1 LRTRHLRAP
10 TIAVAAA
17 LWTVASPV
25 SAQPSTPS
33 APLTSAAA
41 LTPVAQRTSDE
52 SIYRDHQQYIG
63 LQQRIKLLNDGGR
76 RIADYHLA
84 KAQCW
89 LDVSFH
95 EYTRNDRSSFPQ
107 QAMRESEKLVQGMET
122 QQTFAQLGLETPL
135 VNGAA
140 RLRTDLWTQ
149 LGTLKQH
156 QGFTCA
162 AQKIAC
168 AEVELVHAGNEF
180 NQRSWRHA
188 NPYVQI
194 AEDLTR
200 EALAL
205 VETCSANAP
214 VVKPVPPPP
223 IAKAPVVAP
232 AAVPVR
238 APKLL
243 TANVLFNFDKRDAAN
258 IRAASMASLELAVT
272 EALSTDFNVQTVRV
286 TGHADRLNATGNAA
300 YNTKLAQD
308 RAAAVRE
315 ILVKRGIP
323 ASLITV
329 DAKAAAQQVASCDAT
344 SLAGASLQECLAPN
358 RRVEVQI
365 SLLPK

>member
-1 LRTRHLRAP
+1 MMACLRRL
-10 TIAVAAA
+10 AVAAA
-17 LWTVASPV
+17 AALWAF
-25 SAQPSTPS
+25 
-33 APLTSAAA
+33 A
-41 LTPVAQRTSDE
+41 LTPLAQASASSAPAPSSPLTPGAQRVSDE
-52 SIYRDHQQYIG
+52 SIYRDHQQYIQ
-63 LQQRIKLLNDGGR
+63 LQQRIKSLNDGGR
-76 RIADYHLA
+76 RVADYHLA

-107 QAMRESEKLVQGMET
+107 SAMRESEKLVEGMELKR
-122 QQTFAQLGLETPL
+122 TFAQLGVETPL
-135 VNGAA
+135 VAGAV
-140 RLRTDLWTQ
+140 RVRSDLWGQ
-149 LGTLKQH
+149 LDKLKQH
-156 QGFTCA
+156 QGFACA

-180 NQRSWRHA
+180 GQQGWRHA

-200 EALAL
+200 EALGL

-214 VVKPVPPPP
+214 VVTPVPPPP

-232 AAVPVR
+232 ATVPVR

-243 TANVLFNFDKRDAAN
+243 TAIVFFNFDKRDAAD
-258 IRAASMASLELAVT
+258 IRAASLASLELAVT

-286 TGHADRLNATGNAA
+286 TGHADRLNATGNAG

-315 ILVKRGIP
+315 ILIKRGIP
-323 ASLITV
+323 AGAITV
-329 DAKAAAQQVASCDAT
+329 DSKAAAQQVASCDAT